1 MFDYGDGGRVQI
13 RQVLS
18 SEKKKDM
25 NILKKYSLFLFT
37 LRKRE
42 EILNI

>member
-1 MFDYGDGGRVQI
+1 MGMGGEFKFVKFCLQK
-13 RQVLS
+13 
-18 SEKKKDM
+18 KKKDM